1 MHVPLALPV
10 HESFI
15 VVTGKDRA
23 ILAATSVVARDI
35 HTTWNPAEDDYFPAS
50 KLFKNNFW

>member
-10 HESFI
+10 RESFI

-50 KLFKNNFW
+50 KLFKNNF